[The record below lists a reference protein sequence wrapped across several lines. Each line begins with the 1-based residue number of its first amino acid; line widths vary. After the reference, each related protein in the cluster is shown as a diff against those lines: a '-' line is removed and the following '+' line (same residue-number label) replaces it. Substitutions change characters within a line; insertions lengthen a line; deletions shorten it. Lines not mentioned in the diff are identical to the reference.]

1 MYTIKEKDVPKIN
14 LPGRTCQVMVGSNNL
29 IAENIT
35 FGIAKV
41 PPFEKMSPHMHE
53 KEEEVIYI
61 IKGYGYV
68 VVNKKKEVVEP
79 GSTIFLPK
87 GSEHFIHNQSADTM
101 KFIFAFSP
109 PVKVGAYDQKQM

>member
-1 MYTIKEKDVPKIN
+1 MYTLNEKDVPEIN

-29 IAENIT
+29 IAKNIT

-41 PPFEKMSPHMHE
+41 PPHGKMSPHTHK

-61 IKGYGYV
+61 IKGYGHV
-68 VVNKKKEVVEP
+68 IIDKRKEALEP
-79 GSTIFLPK
+79 GSVIYLPV
-87 GSEHFIHNQSADTM
+87 GSEHFVHNEGADIM

-109 PVKVGAYDQKQM
+109 PVKVGSYDQK